1 MLRLGSITL
10 DVPFFQAPLSGYA
23 DRAMRVLSRQ
33 YGAPMTF
40 SGLILDKVACHQ
52 PLFENPS
59 FRVRDDEHPIGAQL
73 LGTDPQTMARA
84 AQTLCQVGYDLI
96 DLNFACP
103 APKVLRR
110 GRGGHLLNE
119 PDVAIAIHQSVR
131 HAVSCPVL
139 IKLRIGF
146 GDSQQ
151 SRDRF
156 WQICEQVVADGV
168 DALTVHGRTV
178 VQKFGGQSDWDMVA
192 EVKRRFSQTTVIG
205 SGDLFTAELAVERLA
220 ASGADGVVIARG
232 AIGNPWIFRRARA
245 LLNGAGDP
253 AAPSIGEQG
262 EVILTHF
269 ELIAQTHGH
278 SKAVRLF
285 RKYAA
290 GYCKH
295 HPERKR
301 VQKALTTAGNEHE
314 LRAVVNEWYAMS

>member
-73 LGTDPQTMARA
+73 LGTDPQTMAHA
-84 AQTLCQVGYDLI
+84 AQTLCHVGYDLI

-146 GDSQQ
+146 GHSQQ

-156 WQICEQVVADGV
+156 WQICEQLVADGV

-192 EVKRRFSQTTVIG
+192 QVKRRFSQTTVIG

-232 AIGNPWIFRRARA
+232 
-245 LLNGAGDP
+245 NGAGDP
-253 AAPSIGEQG
+253 AAPSIAQQG